1 MAEDV
6 NRHELTDLELG
17 DVSGGNNSETMVKME
32 CVFCGHTMIVVRDAV
47 WFILHDPCEK
57 CGTTWGWRITECE
70 G

>member
-1 MAEDV
+1 MAEDL
-6 NRHELTDLELG
+6 NRRELTDLELG
-17 DVSGGNNSETMVKME
+17 DANGGSNSETMVKME

-57 CGTTWGWRITECE
+57 CGTNWGWRITECE